1 MYTTRDTV
9 AHHFLNRARSA
20 EMRIAWKQSQLDGLR
35 DIATN
40 VTPTL
45 SDMPR
50 SSSPNPQRMETLM
63 CKIVDM
69 EADIARDADALA
81 DIRVEIALLIC
92 KVPDATQQQILRE
105 RYLNYK
111 AWRSIMDMTG
121 YSKTSI
127 FRHHDAAIAYLNTII
142 AADNDLVKVG
152 T

>member
-1 MYTTRDTV
+1 MYTTKDSV
-9 AHHFLNRARSA
+9 AHHYLNRARLA
-20 EMRIAWKQSQLDGLR
+20 EMRIVWKQSQLDGLR

-50 SSSPNPQRMETLM
+50 CSSPNPQRMETLM

-69 EADIARDADALA
+69 EEDIARDADKLA

-92 KVPDATQQQILRE
+92 KVPDAVQQQILRE

-111 AWRSIMDMTG
+111 AWRNIMDMTG
-121 YSKTSI
+121 YSKAHV
-127 FRHHDAAIAYLNTII
+127 FRLHDIAVNYLNTII

>member
-69 EADIARDADALA
+69 EDDIARDADALA

-111 AWRSIMDMTG
+111 AWREIAEMTG
-121 YSKTSI
+121 YSKAHVY
-127 FRHHDAAIAYLNTII
+127 RLHDTAVAYLNTII
-142 AADNDLVKVG
+142 AADNNLAKVA

>member
-1 MYTTRDTV
+1 
-9 AHHFLNRARSA
+9 
-20 EMRIAWKQSQLDGLR
+20 
-35 DIATN
+35 
-40 VTPTL
+40 
-45 SDMPR
+45 
-50 SSSPNPQRMETLM
+50 M

-69 EADIARDADALA
+69 EDDIARDADALA

-111 AWRSIMDMTG
+111 AWRNIMDMTG